1 MMRLGFIV
9 AVVAGALDQL
19 SKFWILDL
27 LGANPTVI
35 EVTPFLNLVLGFNP
49 GISFGF
55 LPFDS
60 PWIWSAFAIAVVI
73 GLVVWLRRAEQG
85 WLAVALGLVIGGAV
99 GNVIDR
105 WRIGAVVDF
114 IDLHYAGFH
123 WWTFNV
129 ADAAITAGVA
139 LLLVDA
145 LFLSGKSTKV

>member
-1 MMRLGFIV
+1 MMRLGLIV
-9 AVVAGALDQL
+9 AAVAGLLDQV

-27 LGANPTVI
+27 MGGNPTVI

-49 GISFGF
+49 GISFGL

-60 PWIWSAFAIAVVI
+60 PWIWSLFAVAVVI
-73 GLVVWLRRAEQG
+73 GLLVWLRKVEQG
-85 WLAVALGLVIGGAV
+85 WLAVALGLVIGGAI

-123 WWTFNV
+123 WWTFNI
-129 ADAAITAGVA
+129 ADAAITCGVA